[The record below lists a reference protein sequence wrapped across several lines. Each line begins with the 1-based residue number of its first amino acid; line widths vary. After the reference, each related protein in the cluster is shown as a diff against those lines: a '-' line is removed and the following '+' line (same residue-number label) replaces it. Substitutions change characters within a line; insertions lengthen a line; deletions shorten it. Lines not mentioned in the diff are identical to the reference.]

1 MFENVLPAPNGAEA
15 MSDYI
20 ARCYINKNIRRRNR
34 RMLALVLIGVGL
46 FFIIIAR

>member
-1 MFENVLPAPNGAEA
+1 MLKPLIPNPKGAEA